1 MDLTGPEQ
9 SDDGFSWSQ
18 PVMSEPGT
26 VGSAYAAALAER
38 NGEPRVI
45 KQFTSIFLVGRA
57 GELWRV
63 YDSSSPNGADR
74 TMPSAGSNA
83 AYRLFLGLARKSEMR
98 AYAFT
103 ADTSREI
110 DPASLQ
116 RQLDASRAV

>member
-1 MDLTGPEQ
+1 M
-9 SDDGFSWSQ
+9 SD
-18 PVMSEPGT
+18 PGA
-26 VGSAYAAALAER
+26 VGSPYLAALAGR
-38 NGEPRVI
+38 NGTEPRVI
-45 KQFTSIFLVGRA
+45 KQFTSIFLVGRE

-74 TMPSAGSNA
+74 TMPSAESNA
-83 AYRLFLGLARKSEMR
+83 RYRLFLGLARKSEMR
-98 AYAFT
+98 AYAFS